1 MQQKRARPEHEATE
15 RITKGT
21 MSESIFDLNV
31 FSNVAS
37 RDPDHN
43 LAHHAIR
50 SAEATFGTG
59 LRARLFVDPNP
70 NPDVFD
76 AWVNHTRA
84 TLGRDIEVIATRGL
98 ADGFV
103 RSVQT
108 AQSAYAIQLEHDFVF
123 LPEHIAHDL
132 PTLTLGMAAMGQS
145 YLKFNKRWNRAL
157 GYDYFMDG
165 VPDAPF
171 PCRRI
176 SGRSNNPQI
185 IDTDFYARRVLPII
199 PADARK
205 ADGLEGL
212 IDLHVGGGL
221 VYGDLGHP
229 ATVAHL
235 DGRRL
240 RRKDAQRRKAYL
252 RKAG

>member
-1 MQQKRARPEHEATE
+1 
-15 RITKGT
+15 

-37 RDPDHN
+37 RDPAHN

-50 SAEATFGTG
+50 SAEATFGAG

-70 NPDVFD
+70 NPDMFD
-76 AWVNHTRA
+76 AWVAQTRQA
-84 TLGRDIEVIATRGL
+84 LGRDIEMIATGGL
-98 ADGFV
+98 ADGFR
-103 RSVQT
+103 RSVET
-108 AQSAYAIQLEHDFVF
+108 AQSPYAIQLEHDFVF
-123 LPEHIAHDL
+123 LPAHIAHDL
-132 PTLTLGMAAMGQS
+132 PTLTAGMAAMGQS

-157 GYDYFMDG
+157 GYDYYMDEAPG
-165 VPDAPF
+165 APF

-185 IDTDFYARRVLPII
+185 IETDFYRRRVLPVI

>member
-1 MQQKRARPEHEATE
+1 
-15 RITKGT
+15 
-21 MSESIFDLNV
+21 MSETIFDLNV

-43 LAHHAIR
+43 LAHHAIL
-50 SAEATFGTG
+50 SAEATFGTR

-70 NPDVFD
+70 NPDLFD
-76 AWVNHTRA
+76 AWIDRTRQA
-84 TLGRDIEVIATRGL
+84 LGRELEVIATNGL
-98 ADGFV
+98 ADGF
-103 RSVQT
+103 RKSVDT
-108 AQSAYAIQLEHDFVF
+108 AASAHAIQLEHDFVF

-132 PTLTLGMAAMGQS
+132 PTLTAGMAAMGHN
-145 YLKFNKRWNRAL
+145 YLKFNKRWNQPL
-157 GYDYFMDG
+157 GYDHFMDEAPG
-165 VPDAPF
+165 APF

-185 IDTDFYARRVLPII
+185 IEIDFYRRRVLPTI
-199 PADARK
+199 PADATK
-205 ADGLEGL
+205 SGGLEGV

-221 VYGDLGHP
+221 IYGDLGHP

-235 DGRRL
+235 DGRRV
-240 RRKDAQRRKAYL
+240 RRKDALRRAAYL